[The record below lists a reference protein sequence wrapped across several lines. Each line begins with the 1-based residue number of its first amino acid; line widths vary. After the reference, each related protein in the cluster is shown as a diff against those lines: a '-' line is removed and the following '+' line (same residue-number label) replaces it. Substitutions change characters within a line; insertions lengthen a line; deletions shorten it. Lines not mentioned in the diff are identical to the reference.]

1 MASKYWSQAVRNT
14 PGWSGSCRSLVLM
27 VGVWHFYICTQ
38 KGVNDSNLPHQMQW
52 CADAGLIKAP
62 IGKLHWSNF
71 CCAKIA
77 SNGKK
82 WQARGGADT
91 SAAAIIRP
99 SFMHQPKP
107 PHFLFVLKF
116 QIQIDTRQGHPMPLC
131 MAGGLAWYHPTPNT
145 PKPYVP
151 MDSWSMNEK
160 NWNTAW
166 KMLSFQSKN

>member
-1 MASKYWSQAVRNT
+1 MASKYWSQAD
-14 PGWSGSCRSLVLM
+14 PWFWWSVFDTFTFAHKRASTILTFRTKCNDVLM
-27 VGVWHFYICTQ
+27 PVWSKHLLANCTE
-38 KGVNDSNLPHQMQW
+38 
-52 CADAGLIKAP
+52 A
-62 IGKLHWSNF
+62 F
-71 CCAKIA
+71 FFAKIA